1 MNEHLLQTQLKEYA
15 ASAVPL
21 HMPGHKRKG
30 GPVPGLPYSW
40 DVTEVPGTDDLHDP
54 QGILAQA
61 MERTARLF
69 GAKKTWYLVNG
80 STCGLLAAI
89 RALAPYGSQVIVA
102 RNCHKAV
109 YHALELGNLSSYWLL
124 PPILDGFNIYG
135 GIPAASVEEALNAC
149 PKAKC
154 VILTSPTY
162 EGVLS
167 DIGAIARLCHQRD
180 IPLLVDEAHGAHLG
194 LFPAGGFP
202 PGALSQGADVVVQS
216 AHKTLPSLTQT
227 ALLHW
232 NSQLVSPEALARQL
246 EIFETSSPSYPL
258 LASLDGCTG
267 LLKNRGEALFSA
279 WAEAL
284 AGFDEKAKM
293 LCRFQV
299 LCHGAD
305 SPSDHPGLFAY
316 DKSKLL
322 VNCRGIGKTGNAVA
336 QSLRSSFRIETEMAQ
351 GENVLAMTGLSDEP
365 RLLEGFAEALLQL
378 EQEAPPCLAAASP
391 LCLPSPGEAP
401 LSIAEALAR
410 PQKELPLAKAAG
422 ELAGEYVSVYPPGVP
437 LLTPGEAVTGEF
449 LVAAEALEAQGSRL
463 HFSHSKGRGYLRV
476 IT

>member
-1 MNEHLLQTQLKEYA
+1 MNEHLLQSQLSEYA
-15 ASAVPL
+15 NSITPL
-21 HMPGHKRKG
+21 HMPGHKRKD
-30 GPVPGLPYSW
+30 GPVPGLPYEW

-80 STCGLLAAI
+80 STGGLLASV

-109 YHALELGNLSSYWLL
+109 YHALELGNLTAHWLL
-124 PPILDGFNIYG
+124 PPLLAGFNIYG
-135 GIPAASVEEALNAC
+135 GIPAASVETALKLC

-167 DIGAIARLCHQRD
+167 DVAAIARLCHRQG

-194 LFPAGGFP
+194 LFPASGFP

-232 NSQLVSPEALARQL
+232 NSQLVASEALSRQL
-246 EIFETSSPSYPL
+246 SVFETSSPSYPL
-258 LASLDGCTG
+258 MASLDGCTG
-267 LLKNRGEALFSA
+267 LLQNRGEALFSA
-279 WAEAL
+279 WARAL
-284 AGFDEKAKM
+284 ARFDEKAKK

-299 LCHGAD
+299 LCHGNDEPAN
-305 SPSDHPGLFAY
+305 HPGLFAY

-322 VNCRGIGKTGNAVA
+322 VNCRGIGATGNAVA
-336 QSLRSSFRIETEMAQ
+336 EALRSRFLFETEMAQ
-351 GENVLAMTGLSDEP
+351 GQNLLAMTGLSDGP
-365 RLLEGFAEALLQL
+365 QLLENFGEALLQL
-378 EQEAPPCLAAASP
+378 EKEAFPHFEQALP
-391 LCLPSPGEAP
+391 LLLPKPGKAC

-410 PQKELPLAKAAG
+410 PQKEIPLATAAG
-422 ELAGEYVSVYPPGVP
+422 EVAGEYVFTYPPGVP
-437 LLTPGEAVTGEF
+437 LLAPGETVTKEF
-449 LVAAEALEAQGSRL
+449 LAAAKALEAQGSRL
-463 HFSHSKGRGYLRV
+463 RFSHGKGRGYLRV
-476 IT
+476 VT